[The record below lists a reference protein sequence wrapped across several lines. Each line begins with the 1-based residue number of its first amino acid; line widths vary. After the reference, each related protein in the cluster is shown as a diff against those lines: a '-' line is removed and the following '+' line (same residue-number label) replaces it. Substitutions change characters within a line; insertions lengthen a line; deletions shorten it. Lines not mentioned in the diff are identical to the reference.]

1 MSRTQIARLAILAL
15 MLVFTVG
22 AAHANTITLASL
34 GTAADAGQTNANGNT
49 IVIPADDAWAAALP
63 GSQWV
68 SYTTTSDMN
77 GSSFVIV
84 PNGTVVA
91 FYDTFNITGSV
102 TSASITVMAD
112 DTTSV
117 SLNGHLLMADA
128 PTTNNTYAT
137 CSDFA
142 IGCLTSTAL
151 TINLPSADFVTGQNT
166 LEFDVEQMAGWSYGL
181 DYAGTIDDPSPAPEP
196 ASLLL
201 FASGAFA
208 LAGVLRKKLA

>member
-1 MSRTQIARLAILAL
+1 MSRTLIARLPILAL

-22 AAHANTITLASL
+22 AAHANTITLAST
-34 GTAADAGQTNANGNT
+34 GTTADPGQTNAMGNT

-77 GSSFVIV
+77 SNFVIV

-91 FYDTFNITGSV
+91 FYDTFTITGTV
-102 TSASITVMAD
+102 ASASITVMAD

-117 SLNGHLLMADA
+117 ILNGHLLVADA

-142 IGCLTSTAL
+142 IGCLASTAL
-151 TINLPSADFVTGQNT
+151 TVNLPSADFVTGQNT
-166 LEFDVEQMAGWSYGL
+166 LEFDVEQVAGWSYGL
-181 DYAGTIDDPSPAPEP
+181 DYAGTIDDPSPTPEP

-208 LAGVLRKKLA
+208 VAGVLRKKLA